1 MPLLKRKQEKTTTI
15 SVRVPMSAKQQMD
28 ADRQLAD
35 TKGFDLSGSLTDAV
49 MKWQKQVHEELTAD
63 VSTTPSAVHKP
74 HSQNGADGDRA

>member
-74 HSQNGADGDRA
+74 HSQNGADADRA